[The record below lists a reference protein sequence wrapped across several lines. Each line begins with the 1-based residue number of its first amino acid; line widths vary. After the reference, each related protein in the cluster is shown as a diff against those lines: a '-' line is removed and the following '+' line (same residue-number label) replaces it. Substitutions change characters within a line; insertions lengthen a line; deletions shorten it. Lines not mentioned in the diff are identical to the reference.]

1 MNVADYVLHYLEAYV
16 KHIFVLPGGGSM
28 FLNDAFN
35 RSSITP
41 VWMLHEQ
48 GAGFAAC
55 AYAQMNGLGVC
66 MTTSGPG
73 ATNAITPCLAAWM
86 DSIPVLFI
94 SGGVA
99 TDQGMKPGQRYNG
112 TQEADI
118 ISIVEP
124 ITKTAATIT
133 SPQTIDFY
141 LCKTI
146 YDAKTPRKGPVWIEI
161 PLDVQSTQVSN
172 LLF

>member
-1 MNVADYVLHYLEAYV
+1 MNVADYILHYLEAYV
-16 KHIFVLPGGGSM
+16 KHIFVLPGGGAM
-28 FLNDAFN
+28 YLNDAFN

-99 TDQGMKPGQRYNG
+99 TDQRMKEGQRYNG

-118 ISIVEP
+118 ISMVDP
-124 ITKTAATIT
+124 ITKYGTTFLKPDWATSMLEDAIT
-133 SPQTIDFY
+133 E
-141 LCKTI
+141 
-146 YDAKTPRKGPVWIEI
+146 AMTPRKGPVWIEI
-161 PLDVQSTQVSN
+161 PLDVQSANIES
-172 LLF
+172 L

>member
-1 MNVADYVLHYLEAYV
+1 MTVADYILHYLEDYV
-16 KHIFVLPGGGSM
+16 KHIFVLPGGGAM
-28 FLNDAFN
+28 YLNDAFN
-35 RSSITP
+35 RSTITP
-41 VWMLHEQ
+41 VFALHEQ
-48 GAGFAAC
+48 GAGFMAC

-99 TDQGMKPGQRYNG
+99 TDQRMKPGQRYNG

-118 ISIVEP
+118 ISMVKP
-124 ITKTAATIT
+124 ITNDCIT
-133 SPQTIDFY
+133 LKYEFVTKIVITKAVEF
-141 LCKTI
+141 
-146 YDAKTPRKGPVWIEI
+146 AMTPRKGPVWIEI
-161 PLDVQSTQVSN
+161 PLDVQSAQVTN
-172 LLF
+172 P

>member
-1 MNVADYVLHYLEAYV
+1 MNVADYILHYLEPYV
-16 KHIFVLPGGGSM
+16 RHIFVLTGGGAM
-28 FLNDAFN
+28 HLNDAFN
-35 RSSITP
+35 RSSIQP
-41 VWMLHEQ
+41 VFMLHEQ

-94 SGGVA
+94 SGGVQTSQRMRA
-99 TDQGMKPGQRYNG
+99 GQRYNG

-118 ISIVEP
+118 ISMVEP
-124 ITKTAATIT
+124 ITKWANTLKNQSIEMLLD
-133 SPQTIDFY
+133 IVIENF
-141 LCKTI
+141 I
-146 YDAKTPRKGPVWIEI
+146 YSAITPRKGPAWLEV
-161 PLDVQSTQVSN
+161 PLDVQAMEVRC
-172 LLF
+172 

>member
-16 KHIFVLPGGGSM
+16 KHIFVLPGGGAM
-28 FLNDAFN
+28 YLNDAFN
-35 RSSITP
+35 RSTITP

-55 AYAQMNGLGVC
+55 SYAQMNGLGVC

-94 SGGVA
+94 SGGVS
-99 TDQGMKPGQRYNG
+99 TDQRMKPGQRYNG

-118 ISIVEP
+118 IRIVTP
-124 ITKTAATIT
+124 ITKEAELMNDLDWYKFQIRVVVDRAM
-133 SPQTIDFY
+133 
-141 LCKTI
+141 
-146 YDAKTPRKGPVWIEI
+146 TPRKGPVWIEI
-161 PLDVQSTQVSN
+161 PLDVQSAQVTN
-172 LLF
+172 P